1 MTGHKATGDHLL
13 AGYASDFRHGIKI
26 SAVNKTT
33 DREGNICFHV
43 AMFFNLAGWGASFRT
58 TDRRS
63 LRRMGGIMYYDLP
76 SFFRASF
83 VTQTIM
89 TACLPIVK

>member
-33 DREGNICFHV
+33 DREGNIMLSCGHV
-43 AMFFNLAGWGASFRT
+43 LQSCWLGGVLPDDGQAIT
-58 TDRRS
+58 TTH
-63 LRRMGGIMYYDLP
+63 GGQYYDLP

-89 TACLPIVK
+89 TAVSTNS